1 MTGPCGCASGRRLAG
16 PVRHGLDLVVLL
28 AWGGSRLP
36 VIPLNWLAIAG
47 AGSELARPREQLAHG
62 AACRGIR
69 SPRGMLRALLWAIAG
84 GVRPD
89 GAPASL
95 MWIAE
100 QRCRDRG
107 PAAVQ
112 SKFGPALRVNVDGA
126 VSACCCG
133 RGTSGPGRMARALRA
148 RRRDRLE

>member
-36 VIPLNWLAIAG
+36 VIPLNWQAIAG
-47 AGSELARPREQLAHG
+47 ARSELARPREQLAHR

-69 SPRGMLRALLWAIAG
+69 SPRYMLLALLWAIAG
-84 GVRPD
+84 GVGPD

-95 MWIAE
+95 MV
-100 QRCRDRG
+100 DR
-107 PAAVQ
+107 
-112 SKFGPALRVNVDGA
+112 
-126 VSACCCG
+126 
-133 RGTSGPGRMARALRA
+133 
-148 RRRDRLE
+148 